1 MYMSSGFFNWK
12 RQFLAKSDFIVAKLL
27 QKSCLSF
34 AGPMWGNNTSCE
46 DPVIVC
52 QIIYHRLIHGSLT
65 KASITEP
72 LLRKNG
78 CILDFFLCGL
88 LCHPLQKA
96 LSLSSAPLSNFR
108 GTVTK
113 IRPHRRCLGVIFRM
127 ALVKGYRF
135 TWGGAFFGQN
145 LLFLIGRDARL
156 QKTL

>member
-12 RQFLAKSDFIVAKLL
+12 RQFLAKSDIIVAKLL

-78 CILDFFLCGL
+78 CILDFFFCAAYCATPFKRHFH
-88 LCHPLQKA
+88 CHPLLCLTSAGLSQK
-96 LSLSSAPLSNFR
+96 SAR
-108 GTVTK
+108 TE
-113 IRPHRRCLGVIFRM
+113 
-127 ALVKGYRF
+127 
-135 TWGGAFFGQN
+135 GAG
-145 LLFLIGRDARL
+145 A
-156 QKTL
+156 